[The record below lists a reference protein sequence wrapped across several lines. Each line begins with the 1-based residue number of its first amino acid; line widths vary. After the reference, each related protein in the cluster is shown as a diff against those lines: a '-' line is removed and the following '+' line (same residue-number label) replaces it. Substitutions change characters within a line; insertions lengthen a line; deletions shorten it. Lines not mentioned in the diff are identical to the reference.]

1 MSLLGVKQTR
11 IFVPQVCL
19 RPKVDCNGNNH
30 QFLVSKKQETL
41 EVICQLDTLIT
52 IADAGRGIDGMARV
66 RSRFPSISKRAF
78 VPLTNEEFESLK
90 EVSIRPMRRTI
101 PNEHRDRLIA
111 AGFIRELAPNLGGV
125 SALALTGAGI
135 RRLEAGK

>member
-111 AGFIRELAPNLGGV
+111 AGFIRELSPNLGGV